1 MTELKLNLDGLVTT
15 VETDDEGICA
25 YDLISLFIGQMRA
38 QTFGEETINKALA
51 AYVDEHIKENNNGK

>member
-15 VETDDEGICA
+15 TETKDEGICA

-38 QTFGEETINKALA
+38 QTFSEETINKALIT
-51 AYVDEHIKENNNGK
+51 YVEEYIKDNNNGE

>member
-15 VETDDEGICA
+15 TETKDEGICA

-38 QTFGEETINKALA
+38 QTFSEETINRALL
-51 AYVDEHIKENNNGK
+51 AYVDEYIKEDNDGK